1 MILLAHGGPH
11 GAVDPTL
18 TLLRYEFFLIHRY
31 TLLKM
36 GYSLLMPNFPGSAGY
51 GQ

>member
-18 TLLRYEFFLIHRY
+18 TLLRY